1 MPRRS
6 IHRRRRAQ
14 GGCLSFAIGVLAVT
28 ALALAVAI
36 LVMNRLKPPADGVS
50 APDAGVVD
58 GGFVDAN
65 DPPTDEHEMVLKVGD
80 LGQGDEEIL
89 VLTPSPSPTIFSCTM
104 GAGSYCAMRA
114 YARSYSS
121 LLAATA

>member
-36 LVMNRLKPPADGVS
+36 LVMNRLKPW
-50 APDAGVVD
+50 
-58 GGFVDAN
+58 
-65 DPPTDEHEMVLKVGD
+65 KW
-80 LGQGDEEIL
+80 
-89 VLTPSPSPTIFSCTM
+89 SP
-104 GAGSYCAMRA
+104 
-114 YARSYSS
+114 
-121 LLAATA
+121 